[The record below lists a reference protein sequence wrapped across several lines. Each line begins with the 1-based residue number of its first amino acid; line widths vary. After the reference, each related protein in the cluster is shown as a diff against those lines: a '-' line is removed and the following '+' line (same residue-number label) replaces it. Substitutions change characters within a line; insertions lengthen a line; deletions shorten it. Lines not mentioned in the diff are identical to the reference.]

1 MISNFPHFLGVFMP
15 KCSPIVHP
23 NIVSKF
29 DIMAT
34 TIKYEIRKERPRPDG
49 SFPIRIR
56 ITHNRK
62 NKYLPTPW
70 TILPSQIDKEGCI
83 TDYRIDGYVYD
94 MIRDIRTKIDELG
107 SRANDMSVEDII
119 DYINTEEEK
128 SVLLPLTLCNTPAT
142 TSRNS
147 KTRDI
152 AELRSIITVPST
164 HSSSSPNVRW

>member
-1 MISNFPHFLGVFMP
+1 M
-15 KCSPIVHP
+15 
-23 NIVSKF
+23 
-29 DIMAT
+29 
-34 TIKYEIRKERPRPDG
+34 
-49 SFPIRIR
+49 
-56 ITHNRK
+56 
-62 NKYLPTPW
+62 
-70 TILPSQIDKEGCI
+70 PSQIDKEGYI

-94 MIRDIRTKIDELG
+94 MVRDIRTKIDELG
-107 SRANDMSVEDII
+107 IRANDMSVEDII

-164 HSSSSPNVRW
+164 HSSSSPNVRR